1 MILSSVC
8 KFSTEKYEFVL
19 GVTMGRVLVLIQVRR
34 AEPVADKH
42 TSQHKQ
48 PNKHGNESAAGGA
61 FALTRLQIAP
71 RIPPRGFS
79 FLPRSFS
86 LSCFCFSTFLS
97 AFVSE
102 ATLALLNSLLASS
115 QSFPCLPAL
124 YIRPHPSIRNHRTTI
139 ISVLPFRSDKQ
150 CHRP

>member
-1 MILSSVC
+1 
-8 KFSTEKYEFVL
+8 
-19 GVTMGRVLVLIQVRR
+19 MGRVLVCDGRSPSHLYQ
-34 AEPVADKH
+34 DKH
-42 TSQHKQ
+42 TPQHKQ

-71 RIPPRGFS
+71 RIPPRSFS

-86 LSCFCFSTFLS
+86 LSCFCFSTSLS

-102 ATLALLNSLLASS
+102 ATLAFLNSLLASLR
-115 QSFPCLPAL
+115 SFPCLPAL

-139 ISVLPFRSDKQ
+139 VSVLPFRLDKQ
-150 CHRP
+150 YLRP

>member
-1 MILSSVC
+1 
-8 KFSTEKYEFVL
+8 
-19 GVTMGRVLVLIQVRR
+19 MGRVLVCDGRSPSHLYQ
-34 AEPVADKH
+34 DKH
-42 TSQHKQ
+42 TSHHKQ

-71 RIPPRGFS
+71 RIPPRSFS

-86 LSCFCFSTFLS
+86 LSCFCFSTSLS

-102 ATLALLNSLLASS
+102 ATLAFLNSLLASLR
-115 QSFPCLPAL
+115 SFPCLPAL

-139 ISVLPFRSDKQ
+139 VSVLPFRSDKQ
-150 CHRP
+150 YLRP

>member
-1 MILSSVC
+1 
-8 KFSTEKYEFVL
+8 
-19 GVTMGRVLVLIQVRR
+19 MGRVLVLIQVRR
-34 AEPVADKH
+34 ASPVADKH

-61 FALTRLQIAP
+61 NESAAGGAFALTRLQIAP
-71 RIPPRGFS
+71 RIPPRSFS

-86 LSCFCFSTFLS
+86 LSCFCFSTSLS

-102 ATLALLNSLLASS
+102 ATLDLLNSLLASLR
-115 QSFPCLPAL
+115 SFPYLPAL
-124 YIRPHPSIRNHRTTI
+124 YIRPHPSIRNYRTTI

-150 CHRP
+150 CLRP

>member
-1 MILSSVC
+1 MIGVSVC
-8 KFSTEKYEFVL
+8 KFCTGKYGFVL
-19 GVTMGRVLVLIQVRR
+19 GVTMGRVLVLNKCDGLRPSQ
-34 AEPVADKH
+34 
-42 TSQHKQ
+42 TSTRPKHKQ

-86 LSCFCFSTFLS
+86 LSCFCFSTSLS

-102 ATLALLNSLLASS
+102 ATLDLLNSLLASS
-115 QSFPCLPAL
+115 QSFPYLPAL